1 MTSNYGVAVRF
12 AENEMPKGGELW
24 GSHFFL
30 RDGVLYS
37 YGEHF
42 PVAMWLDYP
51 KLLLWNSDGYSNT
64 TAKQKS
70 RAWSAISKSFPSVEQ
85 VKVETR
91 EFQDILSQRRSSSSG
106 VVFVVRS
113 FEPEKLTFLDLGRI
127 LPAFLKHQGINTR
140 TANKLVNEAL
150 DAWKRKAMMEVL

>member
-1 MTSNYGVAVRF
+1 MTSNYDVATRF
-12 AENEMPKGGELW
+12 AKNDEPKGGELW

-42 PVAMWLDYP
+42 PVAMWLRYP
-51 KLLLWNSDGYSNT
+51 YSLLWNSDGYSVT
-64 TAKQKS
+64 TRKHKS
-70 RAWSAISKSFPSVEQ
+70 RAWGVISKEFPSVEQ

-91 EFQDILSQRRSSSSG
+91 EFQDILSQRRNSTSG
-106 VVFVVRS
+106 VCFVVRP

-127 LPAFLKHQGINTR
+127 LPAFLKHQGIHTR
-140 TANKLVNEAL
+140 TANRFVNETL
-150 DAWKRKAMMEVL
+150 EAWKRKAMMEVL